1 MEAAGDFCF
10 LVFSFYYFNAPVF
23 LHRHS
28 GVWKKKKKK
37 SIMDFFCDE
46 QVRAE
51 RDRFILV
58 MENITIKALF
68 FFPPPL
74 LTAIHTNCFVFT
86 TMYDDRIAVFDP
98 ELYHMCKLCWTPL
111 CGTEIM

>member
-1 MEAAGDFCF
+1 MVNSVEWKQLGISVF
-10 LVFSFYYFNAPVF
+10 LFFSFYYFNAPVF

-28 GVWKKKKKK
+28 GSGKKKTHCG
-37 SIMDFFCDE
+37 FFCDE

-68 FFPPPL
+68 FL
-74 LTAIHTNCFVFT
+74 LLLLF
-86 TMYDDRIAVFDP
+86 
-98 ELYHMCKLCWTPL
+98 
-111 CGTEIM
+111 